1 MMAKGSK
8 FGDLPLP
15 ALLNAEPAPEAESVE
30 AQPASFEETVEQA
43 DSAQAKMAFLLGLRA
58 RGIADV
64 NILRALATIPRVT
77 FAPHRYRDLA
87 LREVALPIACG
98 QTMSEPWLTARMI
111 EALLVSPEHRVLE
124 IGSGSGYAT
133 AILARLASQVVSV
146 ERFKSLVVEAQT
158 RLDLLGL
165 TNVDVVW
172 GDGLALPPEQ
182 GPFDRILIHG
192 LLDGLPEAIFGLL
205 ADGGIIVAGRA
216 GEAGVRVVKLAHG
229 PTGVTGED
237 VCPAR
242 LRPLIPGVARS
253 L

>member
-1 MMAKGSK
+1 MKGTPTDCVIMGVNK
-8 FGDLPLP
+8 VLEDLKPDLILSGVNRGHNLAEDVTYSGTIAAAMEG
-15 ALLNAEPAPEAESVE
+15 ALL
-30 AQPASFEETVEQA
+30 
-43 DSAQAKMAFLLGLRA
+43 
-58 RGIADV
+58 GIPS
-64 NILRALATIPRVT
+64 I
-77 FAPHRYRDLA
+77 
-87 LREVALPIACG
+87 ALPIACG